1 MAQDQLDLTPQDT
14 LALSA
19 AMRRPLTDLFTRIR
33 AIAAHEEMLTPY
45 LRQELEVLLRDG
57 YRLLRLAD
65 SLSTVECYE
74 LPPNA
79 AVFPLW
85 QQLQECLESTRLLLG
100 ANGRTLCYDLPEEND
115 MVRGD
120 AEMLMRAILHLICNG
135 LDAADDATA
144 PVTVRGSVAGD
155 QAILTILDEGR
166 GIPPE
171 QLEEVFTPYRSHDKD
186 GLPYQSPGLGL
197 PPGAGSPWR
206 LPAAYQLRGRYR
218 RGLLAAAV
226 PGAAH
231 PAAQHG
237 SPLLGGYFLSALHHP
252 LRLYHAAMALPPAI
266 EIYQSPG
273 LRDRG
278 SFILSA
284 GRGIQA
290 AGRFGFAETRGLR
303 PRRRLRRRA
312 CGPPFPL
319 QI

>member
-45 LRQELEVLLRDG
+45 LRQELRDG

-85 QQLQECLESTRLLLG
+85 QQLQECLESSRLLLG

-135 LDAADDATA
+135 LDAADDAVA

-197 PPGAGSPWR
+197 PLARRVLEAHGGSLR
-206 LPAAYQLRGRYR
+206 LISSEG
-218 RGLLAAAV
+218 GTAAV
-226 PGAAH
+226 CSLPLCRELPTLLRSTAPH
-231 PAAQHG
+231 YLEDIF
-237 SPLLGGYFLSALHHP
+237 SPLYTILCDYIT
-252 LRLYHAAMALPPAI
+252 PPWP
-266 EIYQSPG
+266 YPQP
-273 LRDRG
+273 
-278 SFILSA
+278 
-284 GRGIQA
+284 
-290 AGRFGFAETRGLR
+290 
-303 PRRRLRRRA
+303 
-312 CGPPFPL
+312 
-319 QI
+319 

>member
-74 LPPNA
+74 LSPNA

-135 LDAADDATA
+135 LDAADDAVA

-197 PPGAGSPWR
+197 PLARRVLEAHGGSLR
-206 LPAAYQLRGRYR
+206 LISSEG
-218 RGLLAAAV
+218 GTAAA
-226 PGAAH
+226 
-231 PAAQHG
+231 
-237 SPLLGGYFLSALHHP
+237 
-252 LRLYHAAMALPPAI
+252 
-266 EIYQSPG
+266 
-273 LRDRG
+273 
-278 SFILSA
+278 
-284 GRGIQA
+284 GI
-290 AGRFGFAETRGLR
+290 
-303 PRRRLRRRA
+303 
-312 CGPPFPL
+312 
-319 QI
+319 

>member
-197 PPGAGSPWR
+197 PLARCWKPMAAPCGLSAARAVPPRSARCRCAGSCPPCCAAR
-206 LPAAYQLRGRYR
+206 LPTTWRIFSLRFTPSSAIISRPL
-218 RGLLAAAV
+218 GLIPSHKYMPKPRFV
-226 PGAAH
+226 
-231 PAAQHG
+231 
-237 SPLLGGYFLSALHHP
+237 
-252 LRLYHAAMALPPAI
+252 R
-266 EIYQSPG
+266 PG
-273 LRDRG
+273 LFYSPCR
-278 SFILSA
+278 A
-284 GRGIQA
+284 QAMGR
-290 AGRFGFAETRGLR
+290 R
-303 PRRRLRRRA
+303 PFRLRQN
-312 CGPPFPL
+312 PPFPL

>member
-166 GIPPE
+166 GIPP
-171 QLEEVFTPYRSHDKD
+171 
-186 GLPYQSPGLGL
+186 
-197 PPGAGSPWR
+197 
-206 LPAAYQLRGRYR
+206 
-218 RGLLAAAV
+218 
-226 PGAAH
+226 
-231 PAAQHG
+231 
-237 SPLLGGYFLSALHHP
+237 
-252 LRLYHAAMALPPAI
+252 
-266 EIYQSPG
+266 
-273 LRDRG
+273 
-278 SFILSA
+278 
-284 GRGIQA
+284 
-290 AGRFGFAETRGLR
+290 
-303 PRRRLRRRA
+303 
-312 CGPPFPL
+312 
-319 QI
+319 